1 MTVAESY
8 KTIDLSKPNKNM
20 SPVDN
25 DKKKSPNKNDTEIM
39 KNSSSLMTR
48 SRGSP
53 RSMMNSKLMVINN
66 ARKNQRNR
74 TFTPLSL

>member
-1 MTVAESY
+1 
-8 KTIDLSKPNKNM
+8 
-20 SPVDN
+20 
-25 DKKKSPNKNDTEIM
+25 M

-66 ARKNQRNR
+66 ARKNQKNH
-74 TFTPLSL
+74 TFVPFSMENDGEEN